1 MVSAA
6 SVASA
11 GPIDQARQLYNDGD
25 YEAVVEKMRPVVK
38 RSPRDGNANYFLGAS
53 LYALGQLDEAENL
66 SKQLKVVVLPM
77 RREFSP

>member
-25 YEAVVEKMRPVVK
+25 YEGVGEKRW
-38 RSPRDGNANYFLGAS
+38 RL
-53 LYALGQLDEAENL
+53 
-66 SKQLKVVVLPM
+66 
-77 RREFSP
+77 